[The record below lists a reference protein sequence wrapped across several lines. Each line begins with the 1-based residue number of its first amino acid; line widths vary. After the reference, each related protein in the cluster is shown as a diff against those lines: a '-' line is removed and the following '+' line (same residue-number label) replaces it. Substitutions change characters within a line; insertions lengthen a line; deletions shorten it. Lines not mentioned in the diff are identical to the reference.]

1 MECDTPDTL
10 DELRE
15 LEREVER
22 EWWWLNGALHAIA
35 QVNSGDPGAYIEM
48 LTQKRAVDRKRVEI
62 ACRIA
67 ELVGPLSADRHSAD
81 GDLPE
86 MSATQGRQLSRRA

>member
-1 MECDTPDTL
+1 MPNSLE
-10 DELRE
+10 ELRA

-35 QVNSGDPGAYIEM
+35 QITSGDPGAYWQM
-48 LTQKRAVDRKRVEI
+48 LTQKRNVDRKRVEI

-67 ELVGPLSADRHSAD
+67 ALVGPPSPDLQSVN

-86 MSATQGRQLSRRA
+86 MSAAQGGRVSRRT

>member
-1 MECDTPDTL
+1 MTDIDK
-10 DELRE
+10 LRE

-35 QVNSGDPGAYIEM
+35 QVSSGDPGAYMQM
-48 LTQKRAVDRKRVEI
+48 LTQKRAVDQKRVEI

-67 ELVGPLSADRHSAD
+67 ALEGPPHGDMQQVSASQSHR
-81 GDLPE
+81 
-86 MSATQGRQLSRRA
+86 LSR

>member
-1 MECDTPDTL
+1 LEAVV
-10 DELRE
+10 DELGKLRE

-35 QVNSGDPGAYIEM
+35 QVSSGDPGAYMQM

-62 ACRIA
+62 ASRIA
-67 ELVGPLSADRHSAD
+67 AIVGP
-81 GDLPE
+81 P
-86 MSATQGRQLSRRA
+86 RAG